1 MIIYLNQDLQLVQL
15 LPDHSLDILASLK
28 PEPTLNLAVRLEKFW
43 KENWDKIKE
52 TKTIQYWIGPQ
63 ASFTDTRMVYLW
75 LKSWDEFTIAQT
87 VESQDD
93 DKQERLLIWNAREIN
108 FQDLDWKTELTK
120 LIDVAKQESRVNLSY
135 ASAPRIGKKIE
146 LTIEK

>member
-15 LPDHSLDILASLK
+15 LADHSLDIVASLK

-52 TKTIQYWIGPQ
+52 TETIQYWIGPQ

-75 LKSWDEFTIAQT
+75 LKSWDEFN
-87 VESQDD
+87 EGKEGDN
-93 DKQERLLIWNAREIN
+93 QERLLIWNASEIN
-108 FQDLDWKTELTK
+108 FQNLDWKSEMAK
-120 LIDVAKQESRVNLSY
+120 LIDIAKRESRQNLSY
-135 ASAPRIGKKIE
+135 ASAPRIGKK
-146 LTIEK
+146 